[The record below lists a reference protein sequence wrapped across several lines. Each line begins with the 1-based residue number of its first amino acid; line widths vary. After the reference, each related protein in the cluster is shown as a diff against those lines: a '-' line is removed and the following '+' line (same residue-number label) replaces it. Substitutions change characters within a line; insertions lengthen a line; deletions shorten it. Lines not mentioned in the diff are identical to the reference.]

1 MKIAVIGSKGLPAK
15 QGGIEHHCEEIYSRI
30 VGQGHSVDL
39 FARSSYSGD
48 ISVHQYDVQGVQV
61 VSLPCL
67 NLKGMDALLSSG
79 TGSDRL

>member
-48 ISVHQYDVQGVQV
+48 ISVQ
-61 VSLPCL
+61 SI
-67 NLKGMDALLSSG
+67 
-79 TGSDRL
+79 